1 MLTPIKCINFK
12 RKRTTEVFFHCI
24 SFLIFSLISR
34 LLSFNGKLK
43 YFSLI
48 NVSHKNKQRAA
59 ISMMTE
65 IDQLKKQHER
75 LLKAQDE
82 WQKQLLEAQDG
93 RRAAEK
99 RADAAESARL
109 AAEELTKNPKK
120 ALVLKEINEM
130 KKKKRM
136 KGDNL
141 YHKNQ
146 EETAMKIVKNI
157 NDDEKVFQMVLAPCQ
172 SGKTGCMMAVI
183 DLIMTSDCDI
193 DVGNIFVITGLSSND
208 WCEQTKRRLP
218 ESLRQNVFHR
228 GQLLSKMSLFS
239 NMKNAVI
246 MIDEVHIASNDKNT
260 INKFFE
266 KLGFKNFET
275 LKTNNIQIVEF
286 SATPNTT
293 LKDLLTWNNA
303 SVKHVM
309 KPGNNYKGHKTL
321 IDDFRIYQMKD
332 LYICD
337 DNKHGMSEEDER
349 ENNQLIQPAL
359 DAIQELRLFIAK
371 KYTNP
376 KFHLIRTPSKDK
388 ASTVIGR
395 FKQEFGKSCKYISCD
410 SDSMNDLKK
419 ELKKLPI
426 CHTFLFVKESARC
439 ALTFTHKRRIGVMYD
454 RISKTIND
462 DVMVQGFAG
471 RACGYDVSD
480 DMVVFTNIPS
490 IERYI
495 TMVESDFE
503 DTKEFRFHGSSKRK
517 RKLTFNHSGTYSN
530 TNECDILEEKDDYEY
545 VTHNEY
551 FDSMTSLREFLSKP
565 EVMSMLKVDKAPRPR
580 DVRNDLRKQCGGY
593 AVSAR
598 IPRTGKK
605 SATLTSDD
613 RLTKSM
619 AKDISSDLCLQ
630 GKTIC
635 VLALPVYE
643 SMETLPDQE
652 VYELRYRKEA

>member
-1 MLTPIKCINFK
+1 M
-12 RKRTTEVFFHCI
+12 
-24 SFLIFSLISR
+24 
-34 LLSFNGKLK
+34 
-43 YFSLI
+43 
-48 NVSHKNKQRAA
+48 A
-59 ISMMTE
+59 TE
-65 IDQLKKQHER
+65 IDRVHYER
-75 LLKAQDE
+75 LLKAQSE
-82 WQKQLLEAQDG
+82 WQKQLSEAQEG
-93 RRAAEK
+93 QRAAEK

-109 AAEELTKNPKK
+109 VAEELTKNPKK

-130 KKKKRM
+130 KKKKQM

-157 NDDEKVFQMVLAPCQ
+157 SDAEKVFQMVLAPCQ

-183 DLIMTSDCDI
+183 DLIMRSDCDI

-239 NMKNAVI
+239 NLKKAVI
-246 MIDEVHIASNDKNT
+246 MIDEVHIASADKNT

-266 KLGFKNFET
+266 TLGFKNFET

-349 ENNQLIQPAL
+349 EKNELIGPAL
-359 DAIQELRLFIAK
+359 EAVQELRLFIEK
-371 KYTNP
+371 KYSAP
-376 KFHLIRTPSKDK
+376 KFHIIRTPSKDK

-395 FKQEFGKSCKYISCD
+395 FKQEFGKTCKYISCD

-419 ELKKLPI
+419 ELKKLPV

-439 ALTFTHKRRIGVMYD
+439 ALTFNNKRRIGVLYD
-454 RISKTIND
+454 RKSKTIND

-495 TMVESDFE
+495 AMVESDFE
-503 DTKEFRFHGSSKRK
+503 DTKGFRFHGSSKRK
-517 RKLTFNHSGTYSN
+517 GKKTFNHSSTYSN
-530 TNECDILEEKDDYEY
+530 TNECDIVEEKDDYEY
-545 VTHNEY
+545 VIHNEY
-551 FDSMTSLREFLSKP
+551 FDSMTSLRDFLSKP
-565 EVMSMLKVDKAPRPR
+565 EVMKIMNVNKPQRPR
-580 DVRNDLRKQCGGY
+580 DIKSALRKQCQGY
-593 AVSAR
+593 AVTAR
-598 IPRTGKK
+598 IPRGRKT
-605 SATLTSDD
+605 SCELTSDD

-619 AKDISSDLCLQ
+619 AKKIPKDMCLHGETIS
-630 GKTIC
+630 

-643 SMETLPDQE
+643 SMETPADQE

>member
-1 MLTPIKCINFK
+1 M
-12 RKRTTEVFFHCI
+12 V
-24 SFLIFSLISR
+24 
-34 LLSFNGKLK
+34 
-43 YFSLI
+43 
-48 NVSHKNKQRAA
+48 
-59 ISMMTE
+59 TE
-65 IDQLKKQHER
+65 IEQLKAE
-75 LLKAQDE
+75 LVKAR
-82 WQKQLLEAQDG
+82 EAQ
-93 RRAAEK
+93 RVAEERAVLAETRTAHEQK
-99 RADAAESARL
+99 ARE

-120 ALVLKEINEM
+120 ALVLSEM
-130 KKKKRM
+130 NAMKRKKKE
-136 KGDNL
+136 KGQNL
-141 YHKNQ
+141 YYKNQ
-146 EETAMKIVKNI
+146 EETAMKILKNI
-157 NDDEKVFQMVLAPCQ
+157 NDEEKVFQMVLAPCQ
-172 SGKTGCMMAVI
+172 SGKTGCMLAVI
-183 DLIMTSDCDI
+183 DKILTSNTKI

-228 GQLLSKMSLFS
+228 GQLFSKMPLFS
-239 NMKNAVI
+239 NLKNAVI
-246 MIDEVHIASNDKNT
+246 MIDEVHIASADKNT

-293 LKDLLTWNNA
+293 LKDLLTWKSA

-349 ENNQLIQPAL
+349 ENNELMKPAL
-359 DAIQELRLFIAK
+359 EAIQELRLFIEK
-371 KYTNP
+371 KYANP

-439 ALTFTHKRRIGVMYD
+439 ALTFTHKRRIGVLYD

-503 DTKEFRFHGSSKRK
+503 DTKGFSFHGSSKKK
-517 RKLTFNHSGTYSN
+517 RRLTFNHSSTYSN
-530 TNECDILEEKDDYEY
+530 TNECDIMEEKDDYEY
-545 VTHNEY
+545 VIHDEY
-551 FDSMTSLREFLSKP
+551 FDSMSSLREFLSKP
-565 EVMSMLKVDKAPRPR
+565 EVMKMLKVDKAPRPR
-580 DVRNDLRKQCGGY
+580 DIRGSLRKQCDGY

-605 SATLTSDD
+605 SAALTSDD

-619 AKDISSDLCLQ
+619 AKNIPPDLCLQ
-630 GKTIC
+630 GNTIC

-643 SMETLPDQE
+643 SMETPADQE
-652 VYELRYRKEA
+652 VYELRYRKEVE